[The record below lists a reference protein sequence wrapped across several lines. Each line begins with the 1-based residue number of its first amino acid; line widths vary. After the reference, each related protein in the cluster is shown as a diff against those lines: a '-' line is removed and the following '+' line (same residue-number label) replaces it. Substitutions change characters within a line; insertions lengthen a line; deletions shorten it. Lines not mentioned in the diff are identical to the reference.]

1 LGVRE
6 TLEIYNTWKGV
17 KEKHR
22 DLVIGL
28 GNFDGVHVGHQRLI
42 SGLVEESK
50 KIGGTPAV
58 FTFFPHPMEVL
69 TGKAPP
75 RLLTHEAKQDT
86 IRQLGVKVLLLVPFT
101 LEFADHSPDVFIEN
115 ILVRDLD
122 VREVFVGYNYTFGKG
137 GRGNPET
144 LMEGGRRHG
153 FKVCVIP
160 PVAVEGVP
168 VSSTLIRGLLADGE
182 VAAARKFLGY
192 PPFVQGAVVTGECRG
207 RTLGFPTANLLI
219 EEDGLTVPANGV
231 YAVKVQVDGEHYLG
245 VANIGI
251 KPTFH
256 GFNSKPNLEVHLLDF
271 HADLYGKEIKVFFTR
286 RIREEKR
293 FSSPGELIEQIR
305 ADINRAR
312 AAFYGIE

>member
-1 LGVRE
+1 M
-6 TLEIYNTWKGV
+6 EIYNTWKGV

-75 RLLTHEAKQDT
+75 RLLTHGAKQDT

-144 LMEGGRRHG
+144 LIEGGGRHG

-160 PVAVEGVP
+160 PVAVEGVL
-168 VSSTLIRGLLADGE
+168 VSSTLIRGLLTDGE

-192 PPFVQGAVVTGECRG
+192 PPFVQGVVVTGECRG

-245 VANIGI
+245 VANIGV

-256 GFNSKPNLEVHLLDF
+256 GFNFKPNLEVHLLDF
-271 HADLYGKEIKVFFTR
+271 HADLYGKEIKVFFIR
-286 RIREEKR
+286 RIREEKV
-293 FSSPGELIEQIR
+293 FSSPGELAEQIR

-312 AAFYGIE
+312 SAFCGVE